1 MNGFSR
7 TFLVTFAAAAL
18 AIAAFNALMDPYVL
32 FDTPRIDN
40 VNRYKPTGLNF
51 IRLSKGHRVSSG
63 QYETLILGSSRTGR
77 GLNCELLG
85 YADDDCYNASTTAAT
100 PAESFRYLQQQAP
113 QSLNSVYLGLD
124 LFTIVDM
131 RLLNASFVDDRL
143 RTGANGQWNYRYYK
157 QFISDYFGSLVS
169 YQVLEDS
176 RLALRSQQ
184 NTVVMPLQDGMPEI
198 HSDGS
203 WGEDPTRLK
212 ARAAG
217 GNLRGKK
224 QEKRFVHLYHVM
236 TELFQRSRHEHSE
249 AGLAVTSSM
258 DRHLLAFRDAV
269 EYSHAQGLDLKIFF
283 NTAHAYYWQL
293 LYEQSEGR
301 LLDYWKQRIVEI
313 NQHSA
318 EKFGAAP
325 FPVFDFSGFNTIS
338 TEEVPSRL
346 NDYRFMDGFQDIM
359 HYNLETGGKMV
370 NIMAAEC
377 RSERGDDW
385 GLCVD
390 QENIQAHLRSQRRKY
405 RQYVSDN
412 QGVLAAFEQLL
423 QTQRRRRDK
432 MENTEQ
438 IPAGPPR

>member
-1 MNGFSR
+1 VNGFSR
-7 TFLVTFAAAAL
+7 TFLVTFTVAVL
-18 AIAAFNALMDPYVL
+18 CIAAFNALLDPYVL
-32 FDTPRIDN
+32 FDTPRVDN

-63 QYETLILGSSRTGR
+63 HYEALILGSSRTGR

-85 YADDDCYNASTTAAT
+85 YADGGCYNASTTAAT
-100 PAESFRYLQQQAP
+100 PAENFRYLQQQSP
-113 QSLNSVYLGLD
+113 QSLDRVYLGLD
-124 LFTIVDM
+124 LFTIVDK

-143 RTGANGQWNYRYYK
+143 RIGSNGKWNYRYYK

-176 RLALRSQQ
+176 RLVLRSQQ

-198 HSDGS
+198 HGDGS
-203 WGEDPTRLK
+203 WGEDSTRLK

-217 GNLRGKK
+217 GNLRGRK

-236 TELFQRSRHEHSE
+236 TELFQRSRQEHRE
-249 AGLAVTSSM
+249 AALAVTSSM
-258 DRHLLAFRDAV
+258 DRHLLAFRDTV
-269 EYSHAQGLDLKIFF
+269 EYCHAQGLDLKIFF

-293 LYEQSEGR
+293 VYEQSEGR
-301 LLDYWKQRIVEI
+301 LLDYWKRRIVEI
-313 NQHSA
+313 NKSSA

-359 HYNLETGGKMV
+359 HYNLVTGGKMV
-370 NIMAAEC
+370 DIMAGDC
-377 RSERGDDW
+377 RIQRGDEW
-385 GLCVD
+385 GICVD
-390 QENIQAHLRSQRRKY
+390 SQNIQAQLRNQRRKH
-405 RQYVSDN
+405 RQYARGN
-412 QGVLAAFEQLL
+412 QSVFDDFEQLL
-423 QTQRRRRDK
+423 KTERRRQDRIRSK
-432 MENTEQ
+432 GQ
-438 IPAGPPR
+438 ISDGRPR